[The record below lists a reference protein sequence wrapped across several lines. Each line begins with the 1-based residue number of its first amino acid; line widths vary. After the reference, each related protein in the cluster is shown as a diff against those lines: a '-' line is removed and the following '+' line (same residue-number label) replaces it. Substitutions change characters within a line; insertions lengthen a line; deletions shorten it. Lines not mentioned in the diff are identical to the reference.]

1 MWLFSLE
8 IGPSL
13 FQELVLKFLN
23 ENLRISNILG
33 RGLHSWHE
41 VEIYKYLR
49 QHVFLKDYNTCF
61 WGDFFVVYI
70 LSVPSTWNIF
80 LFDCKQMMITN
91 IELSHWHSLCEDNI
105 IWLLQSLY
113 FIQYMLVLS
122 GLAISWAGR
131 LQLCCFCQLTI
142 NFNISI
148 FICM

>member
-41 VEIYKYLR
+41 VEITSTSGSMFFSKT
-49 QHVFLKDYNTCF
+49 NTCF

-122 GLAISWAGR
+122 GLAISWAGC